1 MTATLFERLES
12 AAVGAALPLT
22 DVLDALAFDAD
33 GLIPAIARDHTSGA
47 VLMMAWMNR
56 TALDETLATGR
67 VCYYSRSRRALW
79 RKGER
84 SGNVQ
89 RLVELRIDCDGDTLL
104 LEVEQQGPAC
114 HTGRGSCFYL
124 KAENSRVV
132 VTAAPERD
140 PRDMYQ

>member
-1 MTATLFERLES
+1 MAAPLFERLED
-12 AAVGAALPLT
+12 AQVGTTLPLT
-22 DVLDALAFDAD
+22 NVLDALAFDTD
-33 GLIPAIARDHTSGA
+33 GLIPAIARDHASGA

-84 SGNVQ
+84 SGNEQ
-89 RLVELRIDCDGDTLL
+89 RLVELRIDCDGDALL

-124 KAENSRVV
+124 KAEDGRVV

-140 PRDMYQ
+140 PRDMYK